1 MRSKVQVKEAS
12 KAAALRLLS
21 PAEWA
26 YLASLLAPLLVLS
39 LILSFL
45 RAAAL
50 ETGSGAWASLLSV
63 RSEVLFNS
71 GYALL
76 CVGLFAVLRRGLK
89 RRLLTVVFRV
99 LTLLL
104 ILLSA
109 GSYLYLQSTGS
120 TLDYGIASYYVGS
133 PGEAQGAVMSE
144 APTLVWPL
152 LGLLALYSA
161 LAPILAYKA
170 TQRRAA
176 RRASQDERA
185 SSEYSGSPEHV
196 PAASPEAGRRVSRR
210 RFLASAGGAGAGV
223 ALLGSS
229 VFSEKLA
236 SGSTPAPVPN
246 LVAGKLQKN
255 SMEAAASSV
264 EVSNPLAGAVLRP
277 TARTRPRHV
286 ALIHLESVRS
296 RSVSPYNMMSST
308 TPYLEELASRSLL
321 IDRSYSTLPHTSKA
335 LVSVNAGLYPHPAT
349 EILEAEPG
357 ALPAPALA
365 RLLGDRGYRTAWF
378 QSAIGSFEDRPS
390 LVENFGYQHF
400 EAVETMQTEGF
411 DEANYL
417 GYEDDVMLE
426 PSLRWLQQ
434 NAASP
439 TFVKYLGVTP
449 HHDYRVPDR
458 YGRESL
464 ASKEM
469 LDRYLNN
476 VRYDDFW
483 VSNIIEQYERLG
495 LYEDTIFVIYGDHG
509 EGFGEHGRY
518 QHDGVIWEEGLRAPL
533 MVHAPGLLG
542 AGRLPGPANLMDIP
556 PTIVKLLGYEVEGG
570 DYPGIPVTDLGGR
583 RAAERTLYA
592 NCRPDLLSAAR
603 IKGHEKYIY
612 HYDNRPDELYDL
624 RRDPLEQNNLVT
636 EDEPREDLQAEVLDW
651 RAKTAALYEQA

>member
-1 MRSKVQVKEAS
+1 MRSKASFKERS
-12 KAAALRLLS
+12 KAAALKLLS
-21 PAEWA
+21 PADWA
-26 YLASLLAPLLVLS
+26 YVASLLVPLLVCS
-39 LILSFL
+39 LILSVL

-50 ETGSGAWASLLSV
+50 ETGNGAWASLMSV

-89 RRLLTVVFRV
+89 RKILTIVFRV

-104 ILLSA
+104 ILLSV
-109 GSYLYLQSTGS
+109 GSYLYLDSTGT
-120 TLDYGIASYYVGS
+120 TLDYGIASYYAS
-133 PGEAQGAVMSE
+133 NLGEAQGAVMSE
-144 APTLVWPL
+144 TPAMAWPL
-152 LGLLALYSA
+152 LGLLALYAA
-161 LAPILAYKA
+161 LAPRLAQKI
-170 TQRRAA
+170 TQ
-176 RRASQDERA
+176 
-185 SSEYSGSPEHV
+185 
-196 PAASPEAGRRVSRR
+196 RRVSRR
-210 RFLASAGGAGAGV
+210 ASRVEDASPQNSGPPEVDRRLSRRRFLVSAGGAGAGV

-229 VFSEKLA
+229 IFSEKLA

-246 LVAGKLQKN
+246 LVAGKLQKS
-255 SMEAAASSV
+255 SMEAAAANV
-264 EVSNPLAGAVLRP
+264 DVTNPLAGAALRP

-286 ALIHLESVRS
+286 ALIHLESVRA
-296 RSVSPYNMMSST
+296 RSVTPYNMMAST
-308 TPYLEELASRSLL
+308 TPYLDDLASHSLL

-335 LVSVNAGLYPHPAT
+335 LVSVNTGLYPHPAT

-365 RLLGDRGYRTAWF
+365 RLLGDQGYRTAWF
-378 QSAIGSFEDRPS
+378 QSAIGSFEDRPG

-400 EAVETMQTEGF
+400 EAVETMRTEGF

-417 GYEDDVMLE
+417 GYEDDVMLD

-434 NAASP
+434 NAAAP

-458 YGRESL
+458 YGRESFS
-464 ASKEM
+464 SKEM

-483 VSNIIEQYERLG
+483 VSNIIEQYKRLG

-533 MVHAPGLLG
+533 MVPAPGLLG

-556 PTIVKLLGYEVEGG
+556 PTIVRLLGYEMAGG
-570 DYPGIPVTDLGGR
+570 EYPGVPITDLPGR

-603 IKGHEKYIY
+603 IKGFEKYIY
-612 HYDNRPDELYDL
+612 HYDNRPEELYDL
-624 RRDPLEQNNLVT
+624 RRDPLEQNNLAK
-636 EDEPREDLQAEVLDW
+636 EDEPHEDLQTEILDW